1 MQKKRLPFDL
11 KMRSGVITNGTA
23 FYSQAIGLESDFW
36 DVLVCNIIGA
46 IKCYPVLRTNTT
58 QLIDLRWL

>member
-46 IKCYPVLRTNTT
+46 IKCVPISQVNRI
-58 QLIDLRWL
+58 QQQDLRRW